1 MAVAVESRMPM
12 QLGSSFNNTGGA
24 LSTPNAAT
32 FIHDL
37 QNQAPS
43 SQNLNAIQQDNSA
56 DRIRQFCDTVGVTD
70 RYTGYRHNLNRG
82 QRDPQ
87 RLGNAWLVAN
97 AYNRSRNQGRSMTA
111 GLSAA
116 AAPQKSVSF
125 AASPRVMSR
134 SVSAPVLP
142 REALARRTTGNLLT
156 DPAMEAHQRRV
167 KSGPTKSIQEQCGIN
182 TVFPGRT
189 EYMRRYGPPDL
200 SGNVSGFVINPSP
213 NFYKHGRNLMHLH
226 PPRSQSEHQAR
237 FTWPSGDRIP
247 RMPWLRK

>member
-1 MAVAVESRMPM
+1 MAVAVESRPV
-12 QLGSSFNNTGGA
+12 QLGA
-24 LSTPNAAT
+24 LSSVNNAAT
-32 FIHDL
+32 FLQDL
-37 QNQAPS
+37 KTQSAPGGDLS
-43 SQNLNAIQQDNSA
+43 AIQQDMVTHASSSA
-56 DRIRQFCDTVGVTD
+56 DRIRQFCDNVGVTD

-87 RLGNAWLVAN
+87 RLGNAWLMAN
-97 AYNRSRNQGRSMTA
+97 TYNRARDTVAGRSA
-111 GLSAA
+111 PLRSAV
-116 AAPQKSVSF
+116 PQKSVSF
-125 AASPRVMSR
+125 AASPGVVSR

-142 REALARRTTGNLLT
+142 REAMTRRTTGNLLT

-200 SGNVSGFVINPSP
+200 SGNVTGFVINPSP

-226 PPRSQSEHQAR
+226 PPKSLSEHQAR
-237 FTWPSGDRIP
+237 YTWPSGDKIP